1 MRNKSFVVLLCTTV
15 SLLAQQPSASLHG
28 TLTDSSGAIIP
39 AASIT
44 ISGSNSQKSAQT
56 LGDGTY
62 TFSGLAAGDYKI
74 SVTWPGFATFERP
87 VTIHSGVA
95 EQFPIQLIPATG
107 TQEVTVT
114 ADRGPEISVDPS
126 QNASAVSIKN
136 SDLDTLP
143 DDPDDLSD
151 MLTAL
156 AGPSAGNGDAPPMLI
171 DGFSGGQLPPKN
183 TIKEIKLNQNPFSA
197 EYGYLGFGRIEIIT
211 KPGTDSLHGNFQLTD
226 SDAFFNSRNPFAAN
240 KAAYVNRAFNETL
253 SGSIAHKLS
262 WTLNANQNKVDTDAI
277 IHALTLDPITFAQV
291 PVDQS
296 VLTPRDN
303 FAGTGR
309 VDYQISTNHS
319 ATARYTYT
327 RNDRQDNGVGA
338 YTLASRGY
346 GSEGSAQELQLSE
359 TAVINP
365 AMATETRLLY
375 RKADAQQFGDT
386 TDPAINVDSS
396 FNTGGNQ
403 VGAAYNHAL
412 RYDLQNISTWI
423 HGTHTV
429 RFGVRWIRSAVTD
442 YSPAN
447 YGGTFTFLG
456 GTGPQL
462 DSNNQPIPNTSIPIT
477 SLEQYRRTLLFQ
489 QMGYPMATIQT
500 LGGGASEFSI
510 AGGNPLAAVAD
521 TQFEAFVQD
530 DWRIR
535 PNLTLSIGL
544 RHEQQTEMTND
555 PVPVAPRLGLA
566 WSPHSTAARPGKTV
580 FRVGAGVFFDR
591 FGTSLALQS
600 DHYNGLNQ
608 KQYLI
613 ADPNFFGT
621 IPSLSTL
628 AAQQQPPVTWKI
640 SPDMKP
646 DIDTIEAAT
655 IERQLPH
662 KSTLT
667 VTYLHIT
674 GNHFPIIVNI
684 NTPYPGTYNPAVPT
698 SGVRPYGNAAGNIF
712 EYQSNGIYRQKL
724 TFVKYEAKLGK
735 SVSLTVNYTLQF
747 SEHDGNWLATPSNPY
762 DFMQDYGRAGY
773 DRRHQVN
780 LVATIQ
786 LPLHL
791 QLNPMLVAASG
802 APYDLTV
809 GHDLNGDSFGTDRP
823 TFATDL
829 SRPSVVF
836 TKFGAFDTDP
846 MPGQTIVPHNYLM
859 GAGMWNV
866 NARLGRTFSFGE
878 KPAAPGNNA
887 PSTSPDTRF
896 KLNFNVDVNNV
907 FNHLNPGGY
916 GGDLSSPLFG
926 QPTSI
931 LLFRETSNLRRVQ
944 FGTSFTF

>member
-1 MRNKSFVVLLCTTV
+1 MRNQSLVVLICTV
-15 SLLAQQPSASLHG
+15 ASLLAQQPPASLHG

-39 AASIT
+39 AATIA
-44 ISGSNSQKSAQT
+44 ISGNDTQKSTQT
-56 LGDGTY
+56 LADGTY
-62 TFSGLAAGDYKI
+62 TFSGVAAGEYKI
-74 SVTWPGFATFERP
+74 SVTWPGFTAFEHA
-87 VTIHSGVA
+87 VTIHPGDA
-95 EQFPIQLIPATG
+95 EQFPIQLTPATG
-107 TQEVTVT
+107 AQEVTVT

-126 QNASAVSIKN
+126 QNAAAVSIKS
-136 SDLDTLP
+136 SDLDALP

-211 KPGTDSLHGNFQLTD
+211 KPGTDTLHGNFQLTD

-253 SGSIAHKLS
+253 SGSLAHKLS
-262 WTLNANQNKVDTDAI
+262 WSFNANQNKVDTDAI
-277 IHALTLDPITFAQV
+277 IHALTLDTTTLAQV
-291 PVDQS
+291 AVDQS

-303 FAGTGR
+303 FAGTAR
-309 VDYQISTNHS
+309 VDYQISANHS
-319 ATARYTYT
+319 ATARYTYN

-346 GSEGSAQELQLSE
+346 GSEGSTQELQLSE

-375 RKADAQQFGDT
+375 QKAYAQQFGDT

-403 VGAAYNHAL
+403 VGAAYNNFR
-412 RYDLQNISTWI
+412 RYDLQNVSTWI

-429 RFGVRWIRSAVTD
+429 RFGVRWIYSGVTD

-447 YGGTFTFLG
+447 FGGTFTFLG

-489 QMGYPMATIQT
+489 QMGYPVATIQA

-510 AGGNPLAAVAD
+510 AAGNPLAAASD
-521 TQFEAFVQD
+521 RQFEAFVQD
-530 DWRIR
+530 DWRVR

-544 RHEQQTEMTND
+544 RHEQQTEYTND

-566 WSPHSTAARPGKTV
+566 WSPHSTAAKPGKTV
-580 FRVGAGVFFDR
+580 FRLGAGVFFDR
-591 FGTSLALQS
+591 FGTSPLIQAT
-600 DHYNGLNQ
+600 HYNGVNQ
-608 KQYLI
+608 QQYLI
-613 ADPNFFGT
+613 ADPTFLPQN
-621 IPSLSTL
+621 IPSLATL
-628 AAQQQPPVTWKI
+628 AAQQQPPVTWKLQ
-640 SPDMKP
+640 SNMKP

-684 NTPYPGTYNPAVPT
+684 NTPYPGTYNPAAPT
-698 SGVRPYGNAAGNIF
+698 SGARPYGNAAGNIF
-712 EYQSNGIYRQKL
+712 EYESDGIYRQKL
-724 TFVKYEAKLGK
+724 TFVKYEAKFGK
-735 SVSLTVNYTLQF
+735 AVSLTANYTLQF
-747 SEHDGNWLATPSNPY
+747 SEHDGNWMATPSNPY
-762 DFMQDYGRAGY
+762 NFMQDYGRAGY
-773 DRRHQVN
+773 DRRHQIN
-780 LVATIQ
+780 LVGTIQ

-823 TFATDL
+823 AFATDL

-836 TKFGAFDTDP
+836 TRFGAFDTDP

-878 KPAAPGNNA
+878 RPAPAPNTTPAG
-887 PSTSPDTRF
+887 RF

-916 GGDLSSPLFG
+916 VGDLSSPLFG
-926 QPTSI
+926 QPTSV
-931 LLFRETSNLRRVQ
+931 LLFRETANLRRVQ
-944 FGTSFTF
+944 FGTSFSF